1 MIEIDGAMYSGSGTI
16 LRYGVALATLKG
28 EPLHIVRIRHK
39 RPKPGLRRQHLQAV
53 QASCAISR
61 GKVEGAEVGSQEILF
76 TPGPTVEGGE
86 FHFDIGSAGSACMA
100 AFTLIPPCLFAKTQS
115 KITVVGGL
123 FQDFAP
129 SFFHMQKVLLPL
141 LRRMGADVNMEMLR
155 PGYVPE
161 GQGRLVVTVNPAKS
175 PLKPLHMVNRG
186 AVQSIN
192 GIALASHLTE
202 QMVSRRMAQRA
213 SDLLTDSGFHPKI
226 QKMNDMSAVQRGAAL
241 IIWAETDTG
250 CILGADQAGKQGRRS
265 ESIAAF
271 VVKSLIEDLNSGAT
285 MDRHLADQF
294 IIFAALADGTTEYTI
309 PMSTDHVASNLW
321 LVEKILGAKAER
333 NGNLLRIH
341 GMAFHSGLRSNEG
354 FKKRGHLPKD
364 DLLFFRELSIE

>member
-1 MIEIDGAMYSGSGTI
+1 MIEIDGSMYSGSGTI

-61 GKVEGAEVGSQEILF
+61 GKVEGADVGSQEIHF

-100 AFTLIPPCLFAKTQS
+100 AFTLIPPCLFAKGPS
-115 KITVVGGL
+115 KITIVGGL

-141 LRRMGADVNMEMLR
+141 LRRMGADVDLQMLR

-161 GQGRLVVTVNPAKS
+161 GQGRLVATVNPAKS
-175 PLKPLHMVNRG
+175 PLKPLNMINRG

-213 SDLLTDSGFHPKI
+213 SDLLRERGFHAKI
-226 QKMNDMSAVQRGAAL
+226 REMHDTSAVQRGAAL
-241 IIWAETDTG
+241 IIWADTDTG
-250 CILGADQAGKQGRRS
+250 CILGADQAGKQGRGS
-265 ESIAAF
+265 ESIADF
-271 VVKSLIEDLNSGAT
+271 VVRSLIEDLNSGAT
-285 MDRHLADQF
+285 TDRHLADQL

-309 PMSTDHVASNLW
+309 PMPTDHVESNLW
-321 LVEKILGAKAER
+321 LVSKILGVKTER
-333 NGNLLRIH
+333 EGSVLRIR
-341 GMAFHSGLRSNEG
+341 GTAFRGLENRERS
-354 FKKRGHLPKD
+354 
-364 DLLFFRELSIE
+364 